1 MNENLRDRVVS
12 SFGLT
17 SDQQTAA
24 LERGRDVVVTA
35 GAGSGKTRTLV
46 ARYASLLAD
55 GYSPRSVVAITFTEK
70 AAREMRSRVRQSLN
84 DLVRQSDSDTERNRW
99 VALNAEMDS
108 ARIGTIHSLCSEI
121 LRAHPAEAGIDPKF
135 DVIDEGLAAALRAQ
149 LVEDAMAFLVGQP
162 EFAPLFSIL
171 GINPLAELLAFLLGH
186 RLEAQEAFDKNID
199 GSQIIRQ
206 AIEAALQD
214 PSITNG
220 IAELRSMGRTSLI
233 QDAGDKLAIQVEDL
247 LALWGEAEKALVAD
261 DFIACAGYLYQARRN
276 KMKGNIGSKTSR
288 AKEIVAELQAAYDR
302 LLDPFVGGEDSKVQ
316 PPDAVT
322 EACFI
327 QACQLIRPA
336 FEHLSASYKEALR
349 QRRALDFDDLEN
361 GAAQLLKQPE
371 IKTRWQGEIAALL
384 VDEFQDTNERQ
395 RNIVE
400 ALAGLPGRLFVVG
413 DARQSIYRFRRADV
427 TVFRSIQLR
436 VKNQG
441 GLVLDL
447 DQTYRAHE
455 ALLNA
460 TGDLLQ
466 EVMGTVE
473 DPSRPYY
480 VPFSPLRAN
489 RKTMPEYLSDPHIEL
504 VLGAGEDAA
513 SARPLAARA
522 LATRLLELKN
532 QKQIHTW
539 DDVTLLL
546 RASTGFAA
554 YENAFEEACIPF
566 VTVAG
571 RGFYDRPEIRD
582 VINILRA
589 LADPA
594 DDLAMAGL
602 LRSPAFGLTD
612 TALYQLR
619 WQNSAPVPYWT
630 ALQGD
635 LSVLDNSDQPRATRA
650 LIILK
655 DLLPQVDRIPVS
667 ELLKKLVDATDY
679 RAILA
684 VDDNSGTGGR
694 LWRNLDKL
702 LADAQTSGQV
712 NVRDFLDYLITIN
725 DAGAREGEA
734 PAEAQG
740 SVRLMTIHKSKGLEF
755 PIVVLADASREP
767 KGGSDATYL
776 MPNLG
781 LAFKLDPPPMLYR
794 LAKWEDQCQNDAETQ
809 RLLYVA
815 LTRAKDKLIINGHT
829 TSTNKGDWTTKA
841 WLGELSAAAQID
853 VNTLV
858 QQAGTEIEARTKSG
872 QAVRAWAIPMD
883 TSQIKFDDPQEI
895 TMVQESDIAPIY
907 APLLEPITPI
917 ITEDESIDVH
927 PWRATGSVEV
937 VPPGVIGQMVHKAI
951 ELWLFP
957 DDPQLIPLLE
967 TAAQSAGLAQLSQRT
982 VAIRHAIDILTRL
995 QNNFLRE
1002 EIEAATQHFHELP
1015 YSRMV
1020 DDYAETGYIDLLY
1033 CSQTGWQIM
1042 DFKTDSIRSA
1052 AERAEL
1058 VSKYSRQMRRYASA
1072 VETLIGQQAQTRIC
1086 FLDDNGR
1093 IGLVTI

>member
-1 MNENLRDRVVS
+1 MNENPRDRVIS
-12 SFGLT
+12 SFELT
-17 SDQQTAA
+17 PDQQTAA

-46 ARYASLLAD
+46 ARYVSLLDD
-55 GYSPRSVVAITFTEK
+55 GHSPRSVVAITFTEK
-70 AAREMRSRVRQSLN
+70 AAREMRSRVRQALN
-84 DLVRQSDSDTERNRW
+84 DLVRQAASDTERQRW

-135 DVIDEGLAAALRAQ
+135 DVIDEGLAAVLRAE
-149 LVEDAMAFLVGQP
+149 LVEDTITVLVGQP
-162 EFAPLFSIL
+162 EFAPLF
-171 GINPLAELLAFLLGH
+171 GIFEINQLTELLAFLLDH

-199 GSQIIRQ
+199 GSQIIHQ
-206 AIEAALQD
+206 TIETAIQD
-214 PSITNG
+214 PSVSNC
-220 IAELRSMGRTSLI
+220 IAELRSMRGASLI

-247 LALWGEAEKALVAD
+247 LVLWGEAENALAADDLVAST
-261 DFIACAGYLYQARRN
+261 GYLYRARRE
-276 KMKGNIGSKTSR
+276 KMKGGVGSKTSR
-288 AKEIVAELQAAYDR
+288 AKKIVAELKDTYDR
-302 LLDPFVGGEDSKVQ
+302 LLNPIIGGEGSKDQ
-316 PPDAVT
+316 PPDANS
-322 EACFI
+322 EACFT
-327 QACQLIRPA
+327 QASQLIQPA
-336 FEHLSASYKEALR
+336 FALLSASYKEALR

-361 GAAQLLKQPE
+361 GAYQLLKRPE
-371 IKTRWQGEIAALL
+371 IQTRWQGEIAALL

-395 RNIVE
+395 RQIVE

-436 VKNQG
+436 VKAQG
-441 GLVLDL
+441 GLVIDL

-455 ALLNA
+455 PLLTA
-460 TGDLLQ
+460 TGDLLHAI
-466 EVMGTVE
+466 MGTVE

-480 VPFSPLRAN
+480 VPYSPLSAY
-489 RKTMPEYLSDPHIEL
+489 RKTTPEYLSDPHIEL

-532 QKQIHTW
+532 QKQIRTW

-589 LADPA
+589 LADPV

-602 LRSPAFGLTD
+602 IRSPAFGLTD

-619 WQNSAPVPYWT
+619 WQNTDPVPYWT

-635 LSVLDNSDQPRATRA
+635 LSVFYNSELPLAARAVV
-650 LIILK
+650 ILK
-655 DLLPQVDRIPVS
+655 DLLPQVDRIPVY

-684 VDDNSGTGGR
+684 VDDSSGTGGR

-767 KGGSDATYL
+767 RGGSDATYL

-794 LAKWEDQCQNDAETQ
+794 LAKWQDQCQNDAETQ

-829 TSTNKGDWTTKA
+829 TPTR
-841 WLGELSAAAQID
+841 QY
-853 VNTLV
+853 VNGCV
-858 QQAGTEIEARTKSG
+858 NSQ
-872 QAVRAWAIPMD
+872 VR
-883 TSQIKFDDPQEI
+883 
-895 TMVQESDIAPIY
+895 
-907 APLLEPITPI
+907 
-917 ITEDESIDVH
+917 
-927 PWRATGSVEV
+927 
-937 VPPGVIGQMVHKAI
+937 
-951 ELWLFP
+951 
-957 DDPQLIPLLE
+957 
-967 TAAQSAGLAQLSQRT
+967 
-982 VAIRHAIDILTRL
+982 
-995 QNNFLRE
+995 
-1002 EIEAATQHFHELP
+1002 
-1015 YSRMV
+1015 
-1020 DDYAETGYIDLLY
+1020 
-1033 CSQTGWQIM
+1033 
-1042 DFKTDSIRSA
+1042 
-1052 AERAEL
+1052 
-1058 VSKYSRQMRRYASA
+1058 
-1072 VETLIGQQAQTRIC
+1072 
-1086 FLDDNGR
+1086 
-1093 IGLVTI
+1093 